1 MIMAKTEYNL
11 GEVFQCGMVK
21 LRVEEAY
28 MGSCDGCY
36 LDDLGCY
43 GQLRDI
49 VGLCDNSR
57 KDESNVIFVKVKE

>member
-1 MIMAKTEYNL
+1 MAKTEYNL
-11 GEVFQCGMVK
+11 GEVFQCGLVK

-28 MGSCDGCY
+28 MGSCDGWY
-36 LDDLGCY
+36 LDDLECY